1 MNSFPKI
8 KKAELLD
15 CFDKLKVLFSLDK
28 IKLIE
33 AAIRATATSN
43 PICLTASPLD
53 DQIAVVRERVG
64 RIADLKGQR
73 LLITWIEQLYDDLSV
88 NHAIGVTIHDFLA
101 AVQFTRN
108 DKSVIGFQANKT
120 WVWTWKL
127 NLPDDDDHIEFCI
140 RGRDLT
146 HADVVPSYVL
156 QYVENSVSAYNNSR
170 PAAALAL
177 MSIALEGT
185 LRDALQIK
193 GYTFTYGKS
202 SDDVYKFEKIHI
214 SKGIGGF
221 LVTFPNAMPE
231 DHSIFLA
238 PPESRVHIEAKI
250 KRVLKKGKV
259 YLEIRD
265 TVDILDFWSS
275 NVVTETGTA
284 QISGL
289 GTAISIGRGPANI
302 INAIVLPADTDKV
315 IQIVRNNL
323 IHLSGAALQTVVI
336 PAEGATPAITLGD
349 YIKDDYKVFDLLC
362 SIGQTINLLY
372 VDIAN
377 GTLVP

>member
-15 CFDKLKVLFSLDK
+15 CFDKLKILFYLNK

-43 PICLTASPLD
+43 PISIAASSLD
-53 DQIAVVRERVG
+53 DKIAVIRERIG
-64 RIADLKGQR
+64 RTADLKGQR
-73 LLITWIEQLYDDLSV
+73 LLITWIEELYDDLIL
-88 NHAIGVTIHDFLA
+88 NHAIGVNIHDFFA

-108 DKSVIGFQANKT
+108 DKSVISFQENKT

-127 NLPDDDDHIEFCI
+127 NLPDDVDDIKFCI

-146 HADVVPSYVL
+146 RVDVVPSYVL
-156 QYVENSVSAYNNSR
+156 QYIENSVSAYNNSR

-202 SDDVYKFEKIHI
+202 SDDVYKFERIHI
-214 SKGIGGF
+214 SKGSVGF
-221 LVTFPNAMPE
+221 TVTFPSAMPK
-231 DHSIFLA
+231 DQSVFLA
-238 PPESRVHIEAKI
+238 PPESRTYIEAKI
-250 KRVLKKGKV
+250 KRVIKRGKV

-265 TVDILDFWSS
+265 TADIFDFWSS
-275 NVVTETGTA
+275 DTVTEVGTA

-302 INAIVLPADTDKV
+302 INSIDLPADTDKV

-323 IHLSGAALQTVVI
+323 IHLSGAALQTVVV
-336 PAEGATPAITLGD
+336 PAEPGKPAITLEE

-362 SIGQTINLLY
+362 SIGQTINSLY
-372 VDIAN
+372 VDIAK
-377 GTLVP
+377 GVLVP